1 MMSGTV
7 AIPNA
12 YDNRIKHARVN
23 ATFVLDD
30 AFFMSHQGWMHTA
43 AEILNSLRLKLDARE
58 TTQAAIGKVIGI
70 AQANV
75 STFWTP
81 GKNGKLRQ
89 LKWDEALKL
98 SEAFDIPLA
107 DGETRDELD
116 WPSADT
122 LAPLLDALLPLV
134 PKTGVS
140 EKSAEALSEGLA
152 YGLRLLGSPTANR
165 PTDDSLRVAARGAVA
180 RFRDLALQ

>member
-1 MMSGTV
+1 MSGTV
-7 AIPNA
+7 AISCA
-12 YDNRIKHARVN
+12 YDNRIKHSSEN

-30 AFFMSHQGWMHTA
+30 AFFMSHQRWMRTA
-43 AEILNSLRLKLDARE
+43 TEILGQLRAKLDAKQ
-58 TTQAAIGKVIGI
+58 TTQAAIGKVLGV

-98 SEAFDIPLA
+98 SEAFDIPLG
-107 DGETRDELD
+107 DGDQVAEPE
-116 WPSADT
+116 WPSAYT

-134 PKTGVS
+134 PKSGLS

-152 YGLRLLGSPTANR
+152 YGLRLLGAPTATP